1 MSNTTAPP
9 PAANISWRRAAFGQA
24 EMSADVKVG
33 DRVSVREKSCTVRF
47 VGSTQFAEGPW
58 IGVDFGMPCGRN
70 DGSVDGVQYFECA
83 PRHGLFV
90 RPGQVNDAAGA
101 LQREERAAP
110 KDHVDAWAA
119 AEMVMEKEAMEAGR
133 AQERVHRHLERVA
146 GEQGLG
152 ARRPVPAGKGASR
165 IKRLVPS
172 RAARC
177 ASPSAPT
184 SRAASVRST
193 GCA

>member
-1 MSNTTAPP
+1 M
-9 PAANISWRRAAFGQA
+9 
-24 EMSADVKVG
+24 
-33 DRVSVREKSCTVRF
+33 SVREKSYTVRF

-58 IGVDFGMPCGRN
+58 IGVDFGMPCGHN
-70 DGSVDGVQYFECA
+70 DSVDSVQYSECA

-90 RPGQVNDAAGA
+90 QPGQVNDATGA

-152 ARRPVPAGKGASR
+152 ARRPVPAGKSASR
-165 IKRLVPS
+165 MKRLVPLAAARAVAA
-172 RAARC
+172 RAAAAR
-177 ASPSAPT
+177 AVAARGRAVAARAAAPSAAPAREAAWAAQ
-184 SRAASVRST
+184 RAR
-193 GCA
+193 CCR